1 MSIEYCIDY
10 DDHLYYLHSSKNIGS
25 SFILDQ
31 KYLLYYQLWPDK
43 TRVEQQKNIVEPN
56 IVFTWYRINV
66 QGLGAS

>member
-10 DDHLYYLHSSKNIGS
+10 DDPLYSLHSSKNIGS

-56 IVFTWYRINV
+56 IVFPWYRISG
-66 QGLGAS
+66 QGLGLS